1 MKKILSI
8 LLLCVSLAG
17 FSQSR
22 QIDKVNIS
30 SAKIVRS
37 HTVQDIIPDGLQK
50 CKVLSYHFTAN
61 LGTSVKSMDVKNG
74 EIPQTI
80 KTVVQELKAG
90 DKFIIE
96 NLKYD
101 CNACTG
107 DGKKDCIT
115 GDYKKSF
122 VFIIQ

>member
-1 MKKILSI
+1 MKKILPV
-8 LLLCVSLAG
+8 LLVCVSLLG
-17 FSQSR
+17 FSQSK
-22 QIDKVNIS
+22 QIDKVKIS
-30 SAKIVRS
+30 SAKVAKS
-37 HTVQDIIPDGLQK
+37 HMVTEIIPDGLGK

-61 LGTSVKSMDVKNG
+61 LGTSVKSLDVKNG
-74 EIPQTI
+74 EIAQTI

-107 DGKKDCIT
+107 DDKKTCVT